1 MHTLQKTV
9 RIVVLEAVLAHFPNP
24 FLIALDVERMHG
36 EKAARAVPGEMRRL
50 RAELNRQ
57 LRNIKS
63 TNKTK
68 RI

>member
-24 FLIALDVERMHG
+24 FLIALDVERMYG
-36 EKAARAVPGEMRRL
+36 ERAARAVPDQMRRL
-50 RAELNRQ
+50 RADLNRQ
-57 LRNIKS
+57 LRNLKS

-68 RI
+68 RL

>member
-1 MHTLQKTV
+1 MQTLQKTV

-24 FLIALDVERMHG
+24 FLVALDVERMYG

-63 TNKTK
+63 TKKTK
-68 RI
+68 RL

>member
-24 FLIALDVERMHG
+24 FLIALDAERMHG